1 MFKYKNYLRCDS
13 ENTDLFIW
21 GNKSKNSS
29 AN

>member
-21 GNKSKNSS
+21 SNKSKNSS

>member
-21 GNKSKNSS
+21 SNKSKNSS
-29 AN
+29 VN